1 MDSQVP
7 VQQQQLLP
15 QQPRVPGFMSLD
27 DSINY
32 FVGKGKVT
40 KAAIYDSGGKPL
52 AAVPDMQVS
61 DQDVRAIANCVS
73 IPINVYHR
81 DRFGLFIGNI
91 RYICFKVDTRTL
103 IGITKE
109 ELFVAHQCDTVM
121 IIAFLELNTYET
133 KASCLG
139 EVWNFAEE
147 LKSHME
153 VSTFVQ

>member
-1 MDSQVP
+1 METQDL
-7 VQQQQLLP
+7 VQI
-15 QQPRVPGFMSLD
+15 QQPQGAGFMNFE

-32 FVGKGKVT
+32 FVGKGKVS

-52 AAVPDMQVS
+52 AGTSDMQIS

-81 DRFGLFIGNI
+81 IRFGLFIGNV
-91 RYICFKVDTRTL
+91 RYICFKVDSQTV
-103 IGITKE
+103 IGITKDE
-109 ELFVAHQCDTVM
+109 IFVAHQCDTVM
-121 IIAFLELNTYET
+121 IIAFVQLAQQKTDV
-133 KASCLG
+133 SCLG